1 MAIGPHIF
9 QEKYKNLCVEELEKK
24 YKELEEHMGLTN
36 KEARI
41 KFMAENFLNNSVS
54 NYYTEKTV
62 LEEILKMKTGKDYRN
77 NLTDYNEKITL
88 NDIIVYIS
96 EGDNSKVSVLNSVID
111 SIYNDAIGE
120 LLEEI
125 LSIYAGE
132 VINEVEKINDDN
144 IEAETITELL
154 EDRIEETTLR
164 KILDKK
170 VKEFLLI
177 LYNDKNTYNEFFE
190 EALSTTDYVPFFVKY
205 YLKLYDYRINN
216 SYIC

>member
-9 QEKYKNLCVEELEKK
+9 QEKYKDLTVEELEKK
-24 YKELEEHMGLTN
+24 YKELEDHMGLTN

-41 KFMAENFLNNSVS
+41 IFMVENYLNNSVS
-54 NYYTEKTV
+54 NYYTEKEV
-62 LEEILKMKTGKDYRN
+62 LEDILKMKTGKDYSN

-96 EGDNSKVSVLNSVID
+96 EGDNSKASALNSIVE

-120 LLEEI
+120 LLEDV

-132 VINEVEKINDDN
+132 VINEAEKINDN
-144 IEAETITELL
+144 KIEAETITELL
-154 EDRIEETTLR
+154 EDKIEETTLR
-164 KILDKK
+164 KILDEK
-170 VKEFLLI
+170 VKEFLLM
-177 LYNDKNTYNEFFE
+177 LYNDKKSYEEFFN
-190 EALSTTDYVPFFVKY
+190 EALATTDYVSLFVKY
-205 YLKLYDYRINN
+205 YLRLYDYRLNN

>member
-9 QEKYKNLCVEELEKK
+9 QEEYKNLSVEELEKK

-62 LEEILKMKTGKDYRN
+62 LEEILKMKTGKDYSN

-120 LLEEI
+120 LLEDI

-132 VINEVEKINDDN
+132 VINEVEKINDNN
-144 IEAETITELL
+144 IEIETIAELL

-164 KILDKK
+164 KILDEK
-170 VKEFLLI
+170 VKEFLLT
-177 LYNDKNTYNEFFE
+177 LYNDKNSYNEFFE
-190 EALSTTDYVPFFVKY
+190 EARSTTDYIPLLVKY
-205 YLKLYDYRINN
+205 YPKLHEYRLMHTVIG
-216 SYIC
+216 

>member
-9 QEKYKNLCVEELEKK
+9 QEEYKNLSVEELEKK
-24 YKELEEHMGLTN
+24 YKELEEHIGLTN

-62 LEEILKMKTGKDYRN
+62 LEEILKMKTGKDYSN

-120 LLEEI
+120 LLEDI

-132 VINEVEKINDDN
+132 VINEVEKINDNN
-144 IEAETITELL
+144 IEIETIAELL

-164 KILDKK
+164 KILDEK
-170 VKEFLLI
+170 VKEFLLT
-177 LYNDKNTYNEFFE
+177 LYNDKNSYNEFFE
-190 EALSTTDYVPFFVKY
+190 EARSTTDYVPLLVKY
-205 YLKLYDYRINN
+205 YQKLHEYRLMHTVIG
-216 SYIC
+216 